1 MLCRETERV
10 RDVLCYYIPP
20 VNARTVARPLLPT
33 GTYAVVL
40 SLQVPL
46 VGAILS
52 GTTLVLFVSIGYVIN
67 KPPAAVKT
75 GIAGGKKMRV
85 VSFGRLHKTSR

>member
-20 VNARTVARPLLPT
+20 VNARTVARPLLP
-33 GTYAVVL
+33 TYAVVL

-67 KPPAAVKT
+67 KPPP
-75 GIAGGKKMRV
+75 RV
-85 VSFGRLHKTSR
+85 IPLLL

>member
-20 VNARTVARPLLPT
+20 VNARTVARPLLP
-33 GTYAVVL
+33 TYAVVL

-85 VSFGRLHKTSR
+85 ESFGRLHKISR